1 MRSVFAR
8 HAVSLNLVTFKS
20 VQLQACVSNFTPIS
34 LTETNIF
41 LLQLHVLPEGA
52 SEPAALLGCI
62 RLVHWLAQS
71 HVLGPQPL
79 TLVVDCG
86 TGTTA
91 TGPAIFRFAMPA
103 CCCTSCLLCMDDT
116 LSIIPGRQ

>member
-1 MRSVFAR
+1 MPKVASAIIT
-8 HAVSLNLVTFKS
+8 ANTITL
-20 VQLQACVSNFTPIS
+20 IS
-34 LTETNIF
+34 LPEAAEAAIC

-91 TGPAIFRFAMPA
+91 TGAWP
-103 CCCTSCLLCMDDT
+103 CTCLLEHAE
-116 LSIIPGRQ
+116 PV